1 MSGKR
6 GRSGRKKGSGAMSAV
21 EHAARGTYRPGV
33 HGPLPPGV
41 VPVSK
46 KLGRPVLVA
55 RGKPLAC
62 ESATLLTVADCPAVL
77 TAEGRALWGILVVRR
92 PTERILGLFVAAYVE
107 AALAWERATE
117 KIKAGDYGTP
127 KGELR
132 PVVNPYLKLRREA
145 EVSLYRAATFLGWQ
159 AATVPAES
167 TQQPEAPAS
176 KLGLFLASRGRA

>member
-1 MSGKR
+1 MNAAQR
-6 GRSGRKKGSGAMSAV
+6 MARAA
-21 EHAARGTYRPGV
+21 EHAKRGTYRPAQ

-46 KLGRPVLVA
+46 RLDRPVLVA
-55 RGKPLAC
+55 RGKPAAVAS
-62 ESATLLTVADCPAVL
+62 EPVALLTMADCPPVL
-77 TAEGRALWGILVVRR
+77 TEEGRALWGVLVTRR

-132 PVVNPYLKLRREA
+132 PVVNPYLKLRRDA
-145 EVSLYRAATFLGWQ
+145 ETSMYRAAMFLNWQ
-159 AATVPAES
+159 TVPAS
-167 TQQPEAPAS
+167 ADGAQQPETPAS

>member
-1 MSGKR
+1 MNAAQR
-6 GRSGRKKGSGAMSAV
+6 MARAA
-21 EHAARGTYRPGV
+21 EHAAAGKYRPAQ

-41 VPVSK
+41 VPVSPK
-46 KLGRPVLVA
+46 MARPVLVA
-55 RGKPLAC
+55 RGKSVAVAP
-62 ESATLLTVADCPAVL
+62 ESVALLTAEDCPAVL
-77 TAEGRALWGILVVRR
+77 TKEGRALWGVLVRRR

-145 EVSLYRAATFLGWQ
+145 ETSMYRAAMFLNWQ
-159 AATVPAES
+159 VAPVAAADGA
-167 TQQPEAPAS
+167 QQPETPAS
-176 KLGLFLASRGRA
+176 KLGLFLASRKRA